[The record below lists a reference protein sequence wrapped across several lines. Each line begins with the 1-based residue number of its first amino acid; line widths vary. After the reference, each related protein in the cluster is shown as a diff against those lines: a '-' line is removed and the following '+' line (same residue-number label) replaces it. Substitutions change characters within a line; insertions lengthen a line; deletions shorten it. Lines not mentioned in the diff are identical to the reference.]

1 MEMPLD
7 PRPFWRGAAAE
18 EPGMKIAYLLK
29 TFPKLSETF
38 ILNEILELERQG
50 LELHIF
56 SLRQPSET
64 KVHPGVAEVK
74 ARVTYI
80 RPWSSPLPPPPQRV
94 PLEKLAHK
102 VQRSEERRFM
112 LLNHPIWF
120 LR

>member
-50 LELHIF
+50 MELHIF
-56 SLRQPSET
+56 SLREPSET
-64 KVHPGVAEVK
+64 KVHGAVAQVR
-74 ARVTYI
+74 AGVTYI
-80 RPWSSPLPPPPQRV
+80 PYIQYAGSLLGIHQAPPEVFARI
-94 PLEKLAHK
+94 A
-102 VQRSEERRFM
+102 RA
-112 LLNHPIWF
+112 
-120 LR
+120 